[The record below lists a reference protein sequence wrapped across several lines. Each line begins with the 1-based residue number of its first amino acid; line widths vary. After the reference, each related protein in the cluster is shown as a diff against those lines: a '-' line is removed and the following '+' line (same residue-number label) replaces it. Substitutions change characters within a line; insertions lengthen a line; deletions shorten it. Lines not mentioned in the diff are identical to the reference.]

1 MTIVFN
7 ILRWAVAI
15 LSVAGTL
22 ALIIWLAAMILKK
35 DPRNDTSRNGQ
46 RRTR

>member
-7 ILRWAVAI
+7 ILRWTVAI

-22 ALIIWLAAMILKK
+22 ALIVWIAAMIFRK
-35 DPRNDTSRNGQ
+35 DPHDDTSTDRH
-46 RRTR
+46 